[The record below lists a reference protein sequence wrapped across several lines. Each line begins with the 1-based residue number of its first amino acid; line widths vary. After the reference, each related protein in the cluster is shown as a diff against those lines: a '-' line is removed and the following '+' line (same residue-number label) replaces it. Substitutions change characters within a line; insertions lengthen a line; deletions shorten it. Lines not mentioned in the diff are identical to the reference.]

1 MDHVE
6 EFKRKVFAVGLTDSV
21 HIARSKGFEH
31 VVKISKNWV
40 CSDKPLDT
48 PVLCPSGDIERVS
61 AGHTVHE
68 MSSSSCIDS
77 LFRFI
82 EDRYRSLRKEDLF
95 FKDIVINC
103 IIIYYTTH
111 IHPIIPVNL
120 NPS

>member
-1 MDHVE
+1 MSNV
-6 EFKRKVFAVGLTDSV
+6 LIT
-21 HIARSKGFEH
+21 
-31 VVKISKNWV
+31 ISKNWV

-82 EDRYRSLRKEDLF
+82 EDRYKS
-95 FKDIVINC
+95 
-103 IIIYYTTH
+103 
-111 IHPIIPVNL
+111 IHDTAKA
-120 NPS
+120 